1 MTHHNHPTFLF
12 EEPIGRMTLIGAII
26 GGALVVAMFTVGV
39 LVSDGDPALIGA
51 AGLAAPFGGAG
62 FGAMMGAVLGGIKA
76 AKAEAEAEA
85 EEECVSKAE
94 RGGSSGS

>member
-1 MTHHNHPTFLF
+1 MPPHSYPTVLF

-26 GGALVVAMFTVGV
+26 GGVLVVAMFTVGV
-39 LVSDGDPALIGA
+39 LVSDMDPAVIGA

-76 AKAEAEAEA
+76 AEAEA
-85 EEECVSKAE
+85 EERRMS
-94 RGGSSGS
+94 RDDDDGGSSGS